1 MRSRTIFPFLN
12 RLLIAGLLFIVVVAA
27 VATTIFVSQK
37 AQVVGQ
43 SAAPRPNLTQRP
55 NPIQQENQR
64 PGTTAWEIT
73 PLALAH
79 YDPKTFRTP
88 TIEGY
93 ASTTSAQAGDTIEFS
108 VSTNTA
114 SFTADVYRLGWYGGS
129 GGRLIHSVP
138 RVQGHFYPMP
148 AMDHHTG
155 LIEASWP
162 VAFTLTPD
170 TTWTT
175 GAYLVKLTAANGLE
189 NYIPFIIRSARK
201 SAFVFLHAAN
211 TDEAYNYWGG
221 TSLYDDYT
229 KTLTAHRAFK
239 VSFDRPFEQVYGS
252 GQLLIWEYPMIRWL
266 EKNGYDIGYFS
277 DVDVQTDPSLLQGH
291 QGILIVGHSEYWSHE
306 MRDHL
311 EEAVSQGVNLAVFAA
326 NSIFNQIRY
335 EPSADKNATPNRII
349 VCYKNAA
356 LDPLAGKDNSHV
368 TVEFREP
375 PLHRPEQS
383 LLGGME
389 DVNSYCHWG
398 CGFDWVVADA
408 SNWVFAGTGL
418 SNGDKIPGLVGYEYD
433 QVYPGYPT
441 PPVDQIISASPV
453 IDVNGKRVISNAT
466 VYTAKSGARVVNIA
480 TIDWSGGLDG
490 YNKFW
495 QSQRPLVNK
504 YAQEITQNILQNF
517 LF

>member
-162 VAFTLTPD
+162 VAFTP
-170 TTWTT
+170 
-175 GAYLVKLTAANGLE
+175 
-189 NYIPFIIRSARK
+189 I
-201 SAFVFLHAAN
+201 H
-211 TDEAYNYWGG
+211 
-221 TSLYDDYT
+221 
-229 KTLTAHRAFK
+229 FK
-239 VSFDRPFEQVYGS
+239 
-252 GQLLIWEYPMIRWL
+252 
-266 EKNGYDIGYFS
+266 
-277 DVDVQTDPSLLQGH
+277 
-291 QGILIVGHSEYWSHE
+291 
-306 MRDHL
+306 
-311 EEAVSQGVNLAVFAA
+311 
-326 NSIFNQIRY
+326 
-335 EPSADKNATPNRII
+335 
-349 VCYKNAA
+349 
-356 LDPLAGKDNSHV
+356 
-368 TVEFREP
+368 
-375 PLHRPEQS
+375 
-383 LLGGME
+383 
-389 DVNSYCHWG
+389 
-398 CGFDWVVADA
+398 
-408 SNWVFAGTGL
+408 
-418 SNGDKIPGLVGYEYD
+418 
-433 QVYPGYPT
+433 
-441 PPVDQIISASPV
+441 
-453 IDVNGKRVISNAT
+453 
-466 VYTAKSGARVVNIA
+466 
-480 TIDWSGGLDG
+480 
-490 YNKFW
+490 
-495 QSQRPLVNK
+495 
-504 YAQEITQNILQNF
+504 
-517 LF
+517 

>member
-1 MRSRTIFPFLN
+1 MRTRTIFSSLKRFL
-12 RLLIAGLLFIVVVAA
+12 LVSLLFLVAVAA
-27 VATTIFVSQK
+27 MATTLIVSQQ
-37 AQVVGQ
+37 AHDGGPN
-43 SAAPRPNLTQRP
+43 AAPRPNPTQGP
-55 NPIQQENQR
+55 NPIPPENQR
-64 PGTTAWEIT
+64 PGTTAWEI
-73 PLALAH
+73 PPRALAT
-79 YDPKTFRTP
+79 YDPTTFRTP
-88 TIEGY
+88 AIEGY
-93 ASTTSAQAGDTIEFS
+93 ASTTSAQAGETITFA
-108 VSTNTA
+108 VSTTTA

-138 RVQGHFYPMP
+138 RMPGHFYPLP
-148 AMDHHTG
+148 IMDRHTG

-175 GAYLVKLTAANGLE
+175 GAYLIKLTAANGMQ

-201 SAFVFLHAAN
+201 SAFVFLHAAS

-229 KTLTAHRAFK
+229 HTLPAHRAFK
-239 VSFDRPFEQVYGS
+239 VSFDRPFEHINGS
-252 GQLLIWEYPMIRWL
+252 GNLLIWEYPMIRWL
-266 EKNGYDIGYFS
+266 EKNGYDIGYIS
-277 DVDVQTDPSLLQGH
+277 DVDIQTDPSILEGH
-291 QGILIVGHSEYWSHE
+291 HGILIVGHSEYWSHE

-311 EEAVSQGVNLAVFAA
+311 EEAISHGVNLAAFAA
-326 NSIFNQIRY
+326 NSVFNQIRY

-356 LDPLAGKDNSHV
+356 LDPLAGKDKSYV

-375 PLHRPEQS
+375 PLYRPEQS
-383 LLGGME
+383 LLGGMV
-389 DVNSYCHWG
+389 DVNSFCHWG

-418 SNGDKIPGLVGYEYD
+418 RNGDKIPGLVGYEYD
-433 QVYPGYPT
+433 QVYPRYPT
-441 PPVDQIISASPV
+441 PPVNQIISASPV
-453 IDVNGKRVISNAT
+453 IDVYGKHSISNAT
-466 VYTAKSGARVVNIA
+466 VHIASSGARVVDIG

-495 QSQRPLVNK
+495 QSPRNLVNK
-504 YAQEITQNILQNF
+504 YAQEITQNILLNF
-517 LF
+517 L

>member
-1 MRSRTIFPFLN
+1 MRARTKFLSSI
-12 RLLIAGLLFIVVVAA
+12 RSCIVVVLLIVVVAA
-27 VATTIFVSQK
+27 VAATVFVSQH
-37 AQVVGQ
+37 AQYV
-43 SAAPRPNLTQRP
+43 RPHAVPTL
-55 NPIQQENQR
+55 NPVQQENQR

-73 PLALAH
+73 PLALAP
-79 YDPKTFRTP
+79 YDPTTFRTP

-93 ASTTSAQAGDTIEFS
+93 ASTTSAQAGDTLKFS

-114 SFTADVYRLGWYGGS
+114 SFTADIYRLGWYRGS
-129 GGRLIHSVP
+129 GGRLIHSVA
-138 RVQGHFYPMP
+138 RMQGHFYPMP

-175 GAYLVKLTAANGLE
+175 GAYLVKLTAANAME

-201 SAFVFLHAAN
+201 SAFVFLHAAS

-221 TSLYDDYT
+221 TSLYNDYT
-229 KTLTAHRAFK
+229 KTLIAHRAFK

-252 GQLLIWEYPMIRWL
+252 GLLLLWEYPMIRWL
-266 EKNGYDIGYFS
+266 EKNGYDIGYIS
-277 DVDVQTDPSLLQGH
+277 DVDIQTDPSLLQGH

-335 EPSADKNATPNRII
+335 EPSADKNATPNRTI
-349 VCYKNAA
+349 VCYKDAA
-356 LDPLAGKDNSHV
+356 LDPLAGKDNRHV
-368 TVEFREP
+368 TVAFREP
-375 PLHRPEQS
+375 PLYRPEQS
-383 LLGGME
+383 FLGGMV
-389 DVNSYCHWG
+389 DVNSYCNWG
-398 CGFDWVVADA
+398 CGFDWVVTDA

-418 SNGDKIPGLVGYEYD
+418 RNGDKIPGLVGYEYD
-433 QVYPGYPT
+433 RVYPGYPT
-441 PPVDQIISASPV
+441 PPGDQIISASPV
-453 IDVNGKRVISNAT
+453 IDVNGKPGISNAT
-466 VYTAKSGARVVNIA
+466 VYTANSGARVVDIG

-504 YAQEITQNILQNF
+504 YAQKITQNILQNF
-517 LF
+517 L